1 MSPQSS
7 SRALYDVMYACD
19 GYDFT
24 PPCWT
29 ITVPTWNNCYVLPA
43 VMNKVIS
50 SMQVLESDVKCL
62 IYAYV
67 LQSVVSLTLTCANCE
82 FCHSST
88 NCRGNTGGI
97 DGTMGPIGKITPLF
111 NNNVS
116 SVACFPM

>member
-29 ITVPTWNNCYVLPA
+29 IPVPTWNNWYVLPA

-62 IYAYV
+62 IYA
-67 LQSVVSLTLTCANCE
+67 
-82 FCHSST
+82 ST